1 MRSPV
6 SAGAITI
13 VRNAKLR
20 RSSFW
25 VDGPDGGWFAGMKIH
40 FLEHLLGRNR
50 CRRSVSNY
58 SSAKVSRQF
67 CGFSMWTLVS
77 CGQLI
82 RIKRT
87 AKEYVTESILG
98 SRGMHLQSIKMPGR
112 KFGVI
117 QTYAN
122 LG

>member
-1 MRSPV
+1 
-6 SAGAITI
+6 
-13 VRNAKLR
+13 
-20 RSSFW
+20 
-25 VDGPDGGWFAGMKIH
+25 
-40 FLEHLLGRNR
+40 
-50 CRRSVSNY
+50 
-58 SSAKVSRQF
+58 
-67 CGFSMWTLVS
+67 MWTLVS